1 MKNESWHAIEECF
14 HKARELKGEDR
25 SRFLELSCGS
35 DAEMRKQL
43 EILLQN
49 DEKPDSFLTV
59 PAVELVAATL
69 SPLWR
74 AIVFHD
80 LYLSG

>member
-43 EILLQN
+43 EILL
-49 DEKPDSFLTV
+49 K
-59 PAVELVAATL
+59 
-69 SPLWR
+69 
-74 AIVFHD
+74 
-80 LYLSG
+80 